1 VAQNILHNFLNLF
14 SQIRKLIKFTGFS
27 NMHDSRKCFK
37 ISKNAPVFAK
47 LHEFK
52 SEQIIL
58 KK

>member
-1 VAQNILHNFLNLF
+1 
-14 SQIRKLIKFTGFS
+14 
-27 NMHDSRKCFK
+27 MHDFRKCFK

-58 KK
+58 NKNKKKTGKNQQKINNYRKK